1 MRILLFTLLILCL
14 PAPHARADESCQA
27 EYERGADRY
36 WTIIADIMQFK
47 AVFDD
52 YDRLC
57 QLHYPDEIK
66 ALQPA
71 ADLLRAQT
79 DRDIRN
85 TKKAMTYIFDE
96 ILPRAVPA
104 TCMEDDSARNT
115 VKKKFLAGMAQKSKM
130 LELRMKKS
138 AKTLQS
144 PKESLTLCQQLK
156 PLKPKIEKAL
166 GPGLENPLL
175 EMSVLNRAFT
185 KKPKHD
191 KKALQTYRETLKGLP
206 AED

>member
-1 MRILLFTLLILCL
+1 
-14 PAPHARADESCQA
+14 
-27 EYERGADRY
+27 
-36 WTIIADIMQFK
+36 MQFK

-57 QLHYPDEIK
+57 QLHYPDDIK
-66 ALQPA
+66 ALQPT

-96 ILPRAVPA
+96 ILPRDVPA
-104 TCMEDDSARNT
+104 TCMQDNDARNA
-115 VKKKFLAGMAQKSKM
+115 VKKKFLAGMTQKSKM

-191 KKALQTYRETLKGLP
+191 KKALKAYRETLKTLS
-206 AED
+206 AEN

>member
-1 MRILLFTLLILCL
+1 MIVALLILCL
-14 PAPHARADESCQA
+14 PASLARADESCQP
-27 EYERGADRY
+27 EYERAADQY

-57 QLHYPDEIK
+57 QLHYPEDIE

-85 TKKAMTYIFDE
+85 TKKAMAYIFDE
-96 ILPRAVPA
+96 ILPQSVPA
-104 TCMEDDSARNT
+104 ACATDDAARNA
-115 VKKKFLAGMAQKSKM
+115 VKKKFLTAMTQKSKT

-138 AKTLQS
+138 AKSLQS

-166 GPGLENPLL
+166 GAGLENPLL

-191 KKALQTYRETLKGLP
+191 KKALKNYRETLKIIT

>member
-1 MRILLFTLLILCL
+1 
-14 PAPHARADESCQA
+14 
-27 EYERGADRY
+27 
-36 WTIIADIMQFK
+36 MQFK

-57 QLHYPDEIK
+57 QLHYPEEIE

-71 ADLLRAQT
+71 ANLLRTQT

-85 TKKAMTYIFDE
+85 TKKAMTHIFDE
-96 ILPRAVPA
+96 ILPNNVSAACA
-104 TCMEDDSARNT
+104 TDDVARNA
-115 VKKKFLAGMAQKSKM
+115 VKKKFLAAMTQKSKM

-166 GPGLENPLL
+166 GSGLENPLL

-191 KKALQTYRETLKGLP
+191 KKALKSYRETLKAIS